1 VIFSTADVCYFMF
14 YVTATTMIC
23 WFIQPS
29 PNFSL
34 LCLYQFGAR
43 YVLMNGY
50 HIIVLNISESCYPLC
65 YYFSSPCSVKYYEQ
79 DIKMGE
85 LCESQ

>member
-1 VIFSTADVCYFMF
+1 MFSLLLACLLVVIFFSVDVCCFMF
-14 YVTATTMIC
+14 CVAATTLIF

-34 LCLYQFGAR
+34 LCLYQFGVR

-50 HIIVLNISESCYPLC
+50 HVLVLNINESC
-65 YYFSSPCSVKYYEQ
+65 
-79 DIKMGE
+79 
-85 LCESQ
+85 

>member
-1 VIFSTADVCYFMF
+1 MFSLLLACLLIVIFSTADVCCFMF
-14 YVTATTMIC
+14 YVTPTTLIC

-29 PNFSL
+29 PNFCL

-50 HIIVLNISESCYPLC
+50 HVLVLNINESCYPF
-65 YYFSSPCSVKYYEQ
+65 YYCFSSLCSVKYY
-79 DIKMGE
+79 
-85 LCESQ
+85 